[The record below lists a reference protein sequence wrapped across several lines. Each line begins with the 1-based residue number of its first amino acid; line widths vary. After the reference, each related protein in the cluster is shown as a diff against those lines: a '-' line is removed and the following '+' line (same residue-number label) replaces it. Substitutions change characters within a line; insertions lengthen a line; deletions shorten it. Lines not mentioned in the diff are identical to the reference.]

1 MKTSKIVVFAGLALL
16 ASSLAP
22 GLAAQDD
29 PNCPAYP
36 RAVRA
41 DWQHSLELDQQQ
53 QAYQRLVKG
62 QRLKPASVP
71 SRRNSFIDHRLFNK
85 MQADS
90 VSAAPVTGDEEFLRR
105 VYIDLTGRIPSA
117 EQAEAFLND
126 SRADKRALLINELLA
141 SQAFTDQF
149 ARYFSEKFR
158 VTRGSSNVGLEG
170 RNAFYG
176 FVRDFVARDRS
187 YAEFIREMLTAEGE
201 VDKVPGTQFFA
212 RNIAE
217 DGPIHDTWDN
227 TTDQITT
234 QILGFK
240 TECISCHNGRGYLDK
255 INVWLTRRT
264 RQDFWQMSAYL
275 SRMNFLRW
283 SDDAIGFRPRVV
295 VIDRDYGNYSGA
307 VNTPGNRPARA
318 NNNLNPAWILDR
330 SPASSGNF
338 RRELAEKLTAD
349 RQFARATV
357 NYLWAY
363 FFGDGIVDPPD
374 AWDLARIDPKS
385 PPPEGWPMQNSNP
398 ELLEDLAD
406 AFIAGNFKIRELAR
420 LITNSTAYQL
430 SSRYSGEWRPAYVR
444 YFAKH
449 EPRRMTAEELYDSII
464 TATRTEAPMTVLG
477 WERPV
482 TYANQLPDPT
492 EPATDGGVANLL
504 THFGRGNWLT
514 IATNNG
520 PTLLGLLYSMI
531 DGFVVNRSLGF
542 TRNYVTPANQVLR
555 IHAMDIS
562 DEEAIRRM
570 FLATLS
576 RRPTEA
582 ELASSMAYRN
592 GLTRDQWLSDLQWAL
607 LNKLDFIF
615 NY

>member
-1 MKTSKIVVFAGLALL
+1 MSFKNLSLQLLGGIGLAAL
-16 ASSLAP
+16 AL
-22 GLAAQDD
+22 AQDD

-36 RAVRA
+36 RAMRTE
-41 DWQHSLELDQQQ
+41 WQNSLEIDQQ
-53 QAYQRLVKG
+53 YQNF
-62 QRLKPASVP
+62 QRAKHGPLKPNALP
-71 SRRNSFIDHRLFNK
+71 SRRNSFIDHQIFGKLL
-85 MQADS
+85 ADG
-90 VSAAPVTGDEEFLRR
+90 VDAAPVTTDDEFVRR
-105 VYIDLTGRIPSA
+105 VYVDLTGRIPTPQQLTA
-117 EQAEAFLND
+117 FEAD
-126 SRADKRALLINELLA
+126 TRSDKRDYLINELLN
-141 SQAFTDQF
+141 SQAYVDQF
-149 ARYFSEKFR
+149 TFYFSSKFK
-158 VTRGSSNVGLEG
+158 VTRGNSNVGMEG
-170 RNAFYG
+170 RNVFYA
-176 FVRDFVARDRS
+176 FVRDFVNRDRPYS
-187 YAEFIREMLTAEGE
+187 DFIREMLSASGE
-201 VDKVPGTQFFA
+201 VDKVPGAQFFA

-217 DGPIHDTWDN
+217 DGPIQDTWDN

-240 TECISCHNGRGYLDK
+240 TECVSCHNGRGYLDK

-283 SDDAIGFRPRVV
+283 SDDTIGFRPRVV

-318 NNNLNPAWILDR
+318 NNNLDPMWILDR
-330 SPASSGNF
+330 TSPSSGEF
-338 RRELAEKLTAD
+338 RQELAAKLTAD

-385 PPPEGWPMQNSNP
+385 PPPEGWPIQNANP
-398 ELLEDLAD
+398 ELLEELTDY
-406 AFIAGNFKIRELAR
+406 FIQHDYKVRELVR

-430 SSRYSGEWRPAYVR
+430 SSRYSGDWRPAYAR

-449 EPRRMTAEELYDSII
+449 EPRRLSAEELYDSII
-464 TATRTEAPMTVLG
+464 TATRTEAPLTVFG

-492 EPATDGGVANLL
+492 EPSTDGGVTNLL
-504 THFGRGNWLT
+504 TQFGRGNWLT
-514 IATNNG
+514 VATNNG
-520 PTLLGLLYSMI
+520 PTLLGLLYSMN
-531 DGFVVNRSLGF
+531 DSFVVNRSLGF
-542 TRNYVTPANQVLR
+542 TRNYVTPSNRVLQ
-555 IHAMDIS
+555 IHGLDIS
-562 DEEAIRRM
+562 DEEAIQRI
-570 FLATLS
+570 FAATLS
-576 RRPTEA
+576 RKPSAA
-582 ELASSMAYRN
+582 ELATAMASRS